1 MTKGTKMGSGPNW
14 AESAADRTVE
24 DSVREDSGVPDPQ
37 TIDGIRV
44 VAQPAATRLSP
55 RQLEDYHDHRCRFLK
70 WALNIG
76 KDPEKG
82 EGYATTTIDG
92 HTYRLSQ
99 FYRYVWDEEGGY
111 TTNVTHDHADAYIR
125 EIAYGDTST
134 EDKSQRVKG
143 LKILFRWR
151 SWEFGDS
158 EWEPELSFSPD
169 TGTSNPRD
177 YLTRDERRRLRE
189 AALGYGS
196 VPAYNALSP
205 EERDRWKAH
214 LAQRFEKPK
223 KEIGPADFERA
234 NSWKIPSLFWTA
246 LDAGLRP
253 VEIERASVHWVDT
266 DNEVLR
272 IPREESSKNRDNWIV
287 SLTQRT
293 ANALDKW
300 LLEREQ
306 YEKYEGSEILWL
318 NRRANPY
325 KHYSLNR
332 ILRDLCKD
340 AQIDTSGRSLTM
352 YAIRH
357 SVGTLMAREEGLAAA
372 QAQLRHKSE
381 RTTMRYDQ
389 APVEDRRDALDRMG

>member
-1 MTKGTKMGSGPNW
+1 MTEGTKAGSTRKSEEPD
-14 AESAADRTVE
+14 EDRTTENLVRG
-24 DSVREDSGVPDPQ
+24 DSTVPDPQ
-37 TIDGIRV
+37 RIEGIRV
-44 VAQPAATRLSP
+44 VAQPAAEQLTA
-55 RQLEDYHDHRCRFLK
+55 RQLEDYHDHRQRFLQ

-82 EGYATTTIDG
+82 EGYATTTISG

-99 FYRYVWDEEGGY
+99 FYRYVWEEEGGY
-111 TTNVTHDHADAYIR
+111 TTNVTHDHADAYMR

-134 EDKSQRVKG
+134 EDKSQRLKG

-158 EWEPELSFSPD
+158 EWEPELSFSPS

-177 YLTRDERRRLRE
+177 YLTRDERRAIRE
-189 AALGYGS
+189 AALEYGS
-196 VPAYNALSP
+196 IPAYTALNP
-205 EERDRWKAH
+205 QERDRWKAH

-223 KEIGPADFERA
+223 NEIGPADFERA

-266 DNEVLR
+266 DNNVLR
-272 IPREESSKNRDNWIV
+272 IPREESSKNRDNWVV

-293 ANALDKW
+293 VNALDRW
-300 LLEREQ
+300 LVERQQ
-306 YEKYEGSEILWL
+306 YEKYEGSEKIWL

-325 KHYSLNR
+325 RYYSLNR
-332 ILRDLCKD
+332 ILRDLCDK
-340 AQIDTSGRSLTM
+340 AGIDTSGRSLTM

-389 APVEDRRDALDRMG
+389 APIEDRRDALNRMG